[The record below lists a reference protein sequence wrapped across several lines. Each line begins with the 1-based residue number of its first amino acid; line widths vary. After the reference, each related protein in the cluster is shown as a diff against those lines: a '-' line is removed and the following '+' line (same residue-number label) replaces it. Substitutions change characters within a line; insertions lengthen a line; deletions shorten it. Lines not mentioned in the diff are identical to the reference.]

1 MQKNESRLTVYFD
14 GVFWIGIYERVSDGR
29 LEACK
34 ITFGAEP
41 KDYEISRY
49 LLQNWGNLHFSPSVD
64 DKEAQEKKIN
74 PKRMR
79 RMVKKQL
86 ESHGTGT
93 KSQQALNLQREQSKE
108 ERKIKKREGKEAEK
122 EQAFL
127 QKQQKRKEKHRGR

>member
-14 GVFWIGIYERVSDGR
+14 GVFWVGVYERISNGR

-34 ITFGAEP
+34 ITFGSEP
-41 KDYEISRY
+41 KDYEVFRY
-49 LLQNWGNLHFSPSVD
+49 LLQNWRNLRFSPPVD
-64 DKEAQEKKIN
+64 VSEAQEKRLN

-86 ESHGTGT
+86 EAHGTGT

-108 ERKIKKREGKEAEK
+108 ERKTRKREGKEADK
-122 EQAFL
+122 ERTFL
-127 QKQQKRKEKHRGR
+127 LKQQKKREKHRGR